1 MSLINRMLQDIEA
14 REGADGA
21 RRGLPEDVRPLPPAP
36 RRQMTSWWPL
46 AAVGVALAAGAFWT
60 LNRSA
65 GDASRVSAGAIAGAV
80 PAPAAA
86 PAAAPTSAP
95 TVASGAAPAANPPA
109 APGASVAIAAAA
121 APVSPTNAT
130 ATLAKNPVA
139 PAVTAPAPITEGAA
153 APPAATLPRTTVA
166 ASPVAPHSASPASA
180 SPAVSPKG
188 VAAASSPPPAVPTKA
203 APAAAQPPAAAVLAQ
218 KPAVPLALAQGG
230 VSVSSPE
237 AVAKKAEPLK
247 VSPALPTPALP
258 ETRRVVVGAD
268 GASPAPA
275 ARTSGAAIDKSPV
288 PASPSERAEATYRRA
303 LGSLNAGRTGDAAE
317 ELRNALAIDAT
328 HTASRQLLLRLL
340 LEARRFDEAADLL
353 DEGLQLAPANVQ
365 WAMSL
370 ARLKVERGDLPA
382 AWRAL
387 QRSLPAASGN
397 ADFQG
402 FAGHVLLRMGRAHEA
417 VERYAQATRLAPAEG
432 RWWLGLGL
440 ALDADGHAAE
450 ARDAWQRARAS
461 GTLTPDLLT
470 LIEQKLR

>member
-21 RRGLPEDVRPLPPAP
+21 RRGLPEDVRLLPPAP

-86 PAAAPTSAP
+86 PAAAPTA
-95 TVASGAAPAANPPA
+95 AAPAANPPA
-109 APGASVAIAAAA
+109 APGASVATAAAA

-130 ATLAKNPVA
+130 ATLAKSPVA
-139 PAVTAPAPITEGAA
+139 PAVTAPAPITEGGA
-153 APPAATLPRTTVA
+153 APPA

-230 VSVSSPE
+230 VSVSTPE

-268 GASPAPA
+268 SASPASA

-397 ADFQG
+397 ADYQG